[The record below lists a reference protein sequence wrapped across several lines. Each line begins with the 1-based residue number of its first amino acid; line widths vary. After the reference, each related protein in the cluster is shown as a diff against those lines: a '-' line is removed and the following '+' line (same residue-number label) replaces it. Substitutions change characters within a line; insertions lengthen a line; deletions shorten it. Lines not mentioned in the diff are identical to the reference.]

1 MGTLLQLGFF
11 AAIVIL
17 VLAFPIAFIVQMVK
31 GRNSSNKSTPDDSKE
46 NNQVTRWSFSQ
57 GANNVL
63 FAPFGLNCILHFQIC
78 NTPYFILWCS

>member
-46 NNQVTRWSFSQ
+46 NNQVTR
-57 GANNVL
+57 
-63 FAPFGLNCILHFQIC
+63 
-78 NTPYFILWCS
+78 